1 MKEIFP
7 GYTNERDGVTP
18 KIRYI
23 APKGKAIKG
32 KKGARKVTE
41 EPTTKPGP
49 KSKKRKL
56 DS

>member
-7 GYTNERDGVTP
+7 GYTNERDGVKP

-23 APKGKAIKG
+23 APKGKQIKG